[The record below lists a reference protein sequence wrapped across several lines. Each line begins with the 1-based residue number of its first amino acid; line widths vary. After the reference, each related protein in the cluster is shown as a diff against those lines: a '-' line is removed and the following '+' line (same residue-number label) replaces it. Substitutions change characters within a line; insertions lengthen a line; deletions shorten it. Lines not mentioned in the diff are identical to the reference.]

1 MGLLSLGTPLT
12 WEEAK
17 PHADLVRERG
27 IEQLLNIWKKAKSK
41 ERDIL
46 LWGDEIEYL
55 VVSYDE
61 DSKDARLS
69 LRQAEIL
76 KDLAHDEELRKAGG
90 CVPSLQEISQKPGQR
105 VPTFHAEYGRFM
117 LEATPG
123 APYGGTLR
131 DLLTVEPDMKKRR
144 VIAKQHMTK
153 NETPITMTSFPRL
166 GVPGAFT
173 QPYYPPHGPIAR
185 SIFVP
190 DEIINQHIRFPT
202 LTANIRSRRGSK
214 VCINL
219 PVFYDEKT
227 PNPFKDPTVQYDLSD
242 YPEDGD
248 VRNGAA
254 KDGHVYMDAMGFGMG
269 SCCLQITFQAKNIS
283 EARTLY
289 DQLCPLG
296 PIMLALSAASPIF
309 KGYLTD
315 IDCRWNIISGAVDDR
330 TEEERGLKPLNENK
344 YVIPK
349 SRYDSVSTYISQD
362 PGYRPEYNDVD
373 IHQNLPL
380 KQKLLDG
387 GMDEL
392 LAKHF
397 AHLFIR
403 DPLVIF
409 SESINNYY
417 VENNDNFENIQ
428 STNWQHMRF
437 KPPPSAEDAIGWR
450 VEFRSMEVQLT
461 DFENAAFSIFIV
473 LLTRTILSYGLN
485 FYIPISK
492 VTENMETAH
501 RRNAVLSEKFYFRKQ
516 VFPPRYANRSGK
528 GSNASPGGSTSN
540 TPKPVELGPVEDEY
554 CLMTVNEIMNG
565 QASHDGFPGLI
576 TLIESYLNSV
586 NVDVET
592 RCELARYLDLIRKR
606 SNGTWE
612 TAATW
617 IRNFVHSHP
626 DYEKDSRVN
635 ATVNYDLV
643 KAAETLGNGEG
654 RGTNLWKGLFE
665 KR

>member
-1 MGLLSLGTPLT
+1 M
-12 WEEAK
+12 A
-17 PHADLVRERG
+17 
-27 IEQLLNIWKKAKSK
+27 
-41 ERDIL
+41 
-46 LWGDEIEYL
+46 
-55 VVSYDE
+55 
-61 DSKDARLS
+61 
-69 LRQAEIL
+69 
-76 KDLAHDEELRKAGG
+76 
-90 CVPSLQEISQKPGQR
+90 
-105 VPTFHAEYGRFM
+105 
-117 LEATPG
+117 
-123 APYGGTLR
+123 
-131 DLLTVEPDMKKRR
+131 
-144 VIAKQHMTK
+144 K

-166 GVPGAFT
+166 GVPGIFT
-173 QPYYPPHGPIAR
+173 NPYYPPHGPIAR

-190 DEIINQHIRFPT
+190 DEIINPHIRFPT

-214 VCINL
+214 VCINM
-219 PVFYDEKT
+219 PVYYDEKT
-227 PNPFKDPTVQYDLSD
+227 PRPFHDPTVLYDLSD
-242 YPEDGD
+242 YPEDDD
-248 VRNGAA
+248 VRKGAA
-254 KDGHVYMDAMGFGMG
+254 KEGHVYMDAMGFGMG
-269 SCCLQITFQAKNIS
+269 SCCLQITFQTKNIG

-315 IDCRWNIISGAVDDR
+315 VDCRWNVISRAVDDR
-330 TEEERGLKPLNENK
+330 TDEERGLKPLKDNK

-362 PGYRPEYNDVD
+362 PAFRSEYNDVD
-373 IHQNLPL
+373 VHQNLVL

-392 LAKHF
+392 LARHF

-409 SESINNYY
+409 SESVKNFNIGQ
-417 VENNDNFENIQ
+417 NDNFENIQ

-492 VTENMETAH
+492 VNENMETAH
-501 RRNAVLSEKFYFRKQ
+501 LRNSVLSERFYFRKQ
-516 VFPPRYANRSGK
+516 VFPPRHSNRSSK
-528 GSNASPGGSTSN
+528 GTVSPNSGQSIPN
-540 TPKPVELGPVEDEY
+540 TPKVLELGPVDEEY
-554 CLMTVNEIMNG
+554 CLMTIDEIMNG
-565 QASHDGFPGLI
+565 QPIPDGFPGLI
-576 TLIESYLNSV
+576 SLIESYLNSV

-606 SNGTWE
+606 SKGTWE

-617 IRNFVHSHP
+617 IRNFVRNHP
-626 DYEKDSRVN
+626 KYEKNSQVN
-635 ATVNYDLV
+635 SQVNYDLI
-643 KAAETLGNGEG
+643 KAAETLGNGNG
-654 RGTNLWKGLFE
+654 KGTELWKGLFE
-665 KR
+665 QR

>member
-1 MGLLSLGTPLT
+1 MLPLPLPLLLSGFFPVQHQDHTQP
-12 WEEAK
+12 
-17 PHADLVRERG
+17 
-27 IEQLLNIWKKAKSK
+27 S
-41 ERDIL
+41 
-46 LWGDEIEYL
+46 IEYL
-55 VVSYDE
+55 VVAYDE
-61 DSKDARLS
+61 ASKDARLS

-76 KDLAHDEELRKAGG
+76 KDLAHDEELQKAGG
-90 CVPSLQEISQKPGQR
+90 CVPSLQTVTQKPNQR
-105 VPTFHAEYGRFM
+105 LPTFHAEYGRFM

-144 VIAKQHMTK
+144 VIAKEHMASD
-153 NETPITMTSFPRL
+153 ETPITMTSFPRL
-166 GVPGAFT
+166 GVPGVFT
-173 QPYYPPHGPIAR
+173 QPYHPPHGPIAR
-185 SIFVP
+185 SLFVP

-227 PNPFKDPTVQYDLSD
+227 PKPFNDPTAPCDLSD
-242 YPEDGD
+242 YPEDAD

-254 KDGHVYMDAMGFGMG
+254 KEGHVYMDAMGFGMG

-296 PIMLALSAASPIF
+296 PIMLALSAASPVF

-315 IDCRWNIISGAVDDR
+315 IDCRWNVISAAVDDR
-330 TEEERGLKPLNENK
+330 TEEERGLKPLKENK

-362 PGYRPEYNDVD
+362 PGFRPEYNDVD

-387 GMDEL
+387 GMDEM

-403 DPLVIF
+403 DPLVVF
-409 SESINNYY
+409 SESVKNFDINQ
-417 VENNDNFENIQ
+417 NDNFEASSPNIQ

-501 RRNAVLSEKFYFRKQ
+501 RRDAVLSEKFYFRKQ
-516 VFPPRYANRSGK
+516 VFPHRHTKRSGK
-528 GSNASPGGSTSN
+528 EAASTSSGRSSPN
-540 TPKPVELGPVEDEY
+540 TPKAGDLPPVEDEY
-554 CLMTVNEIMNG
+554 GLMTINEIMNG
-565 QASHDGFPGLI
+565 QSCADGFPGLI
-576 TLIESYLNSV
+576 SLIESYLNTV

-617 IRNFVHSHP
+617 MRKFIRSHP
-626 DYEKDSRVN
+626 SYEGDSKVN
-635 ATVNYDLV
+635 VEVNYDLV
-643 KAAETLGNGEG
+643 KAAEKLGNDEAK
-654 RGTNLWKGLFE
+654 GTELRKGLFE
-665 KR
+665 QR

>member
-1 MGLLSLGTPLT
+1 MTI
-12 WEEAK
+12 
-17 PHADLVRERG
+17 RR
-27 IEQLLNIWKKAKSK
+27 
-41 ERDIL
+41 
-46 LWGDEIEYL
+46 
-55 VVSYDE
+55 
-61 DSKDARLS
+61 
-69 LRQAEIL
+69 
-76 KDLAHDEELRKAGG
+76 AG
-90 CVPSLQEISQKPGQR
+90 QQ

-131 DLLTVEPDMKKRR
+131 DLLTVEPDMKRRR
-144 VIAKQHMTK
+144 VIAKQHMADH
-153 NETPITMTSFPRL
+153 ETPVTMTSFPRL
-166 GVPGAFT
+166 GVPEAFT
-173 QPYYPPHGPIAR
+173 QPFYPPHGPIAR

-214 VCINL
+214 VCINM
-219 PVFYDEKT
+219 PVFYDERTTK
-227 PNPFKDPTVQYDLSD
+227 PFNDPTVSHDLFD
-242 YPEDGD
+242 YPEDAD

-254 KDGHVYMDAMGFGMG
+254 KEGHVYMDAMGFGMG
-269 SCCLQITFQAKNIS
+269 ACCLQITFQAKNIS

-296 PIMLALSAASPIF
+296 PIMLALSAASPVF

-315 IDCRWNIISGAVDDR
+315 IDCRWNVISAAVDDR
-330 TEEERGLKPLNENK
+330 TEEERGVQPLHENR

-349 SRYDSVSTYISQD
+349 SRYDSVSTYIAQD
-362 PGYRPEYNDVD
+362 PGFRPEYNDVE
-373 IHQNLPL
+373 IQQNLPL

-403 DPLVIF
+403 DPLVVF
-409 SESINNYY
+409 SESVKNFDINM
-417 VENNDNFENIQ
+417 NDNFENIQ

-437 KPPPSAEDAIGWR
+437 KPPPSGEDAIGWR

-501 RRNAVLSEKFYFRKQ
+501 RRDAVLSDKFYFRKQ
-516 VFPPRYANRSGK
+516 VFPHRYANCLGKETAGTYSGQ
-528 GSNASPGGSTSN
+528 SSPGS
-540 TPKPVELGPVEDEY
+540 PEMGPVEDEY
-554 CLMTVNEIMNG
+554 CLMTINEIMNG
-565 QASHDGFPGLI
+565 QSGPDGFPGLI
-576 TLIESYLNSV
+576 SLIESYLNSV

-617 IRNFVHSHP
+617 IRNFIRSHP
-626 DYEKDSRVN
+626 KYERDSRVN
-635 ATVNYDLV
+635 SEINYDLI
-643 KAAETLGNGEG
+643 KAAEKLGNDEGEG
-654 RGTNLWKGLFE
+654 TELWKGLFE
-665 KR
+665 RR